1 MHIKLC
7 RISHKNNRIF
17 IFFTVMS
24 FLLFLESLK
33 CLLTN
38 LYSSLLHSIQFYN
51 QARKMMHYYSDRG
64 GFWLATRR
72 RRSSLLHKWCDK
84 WHPTEIDEDHTEKKT
99 IQDLKRTNTS
109 QNIVSTANPRIK
121 PTKSETGQKLAEFR
135 KGLSRK
141 KLNGISEIIQI
152 MLKFN

>member
-1 MHIKLC
+1 
-7 RISHKNNRIF
+7 
-17 IFFTVMS
+17 MS

-84 WHPTEIDEDHTEKKT
+84 WHPTEIDEDPTEEEDDPGPKE
-99 IQDLKRTNTS
+99 DFTS
-109 QNIVSTANPRIK
+109 QNMDLAINPPIK
-121 PTKSETGQKLAEFR
+121 PIDNRQTGPKRIGSFFR
-135 KGLSRK
+135 YFWKGYLGNRENLGNN
-141 KLNGISEIIQI
+141 LNQVKIQ
-152 MLKFN
+152 LKMMH

>member
-1 MHIKLC
+1 
-7 RISHKNNRIF
+7 
-17 IFFTVMS
+17 MS

-84 WHPTEIDEDHTEKKT
+84 WHPTEIDEDHTGEEDDPGPKE
-99 IQDLKRTNTS
+99 D
-109 QNIVSTANPRIK
+109 
-121 PTKSETGQKLAEFR
+121 
-135 KGLSRK
+135 
-141 KLNGISEIIQI
+141 
-152 MLKFN
+152 

>member
-1 MHIKLC
+1 
-7 RISHKNNRIF
+7 
-17 IFFTVMS
+17 MS

-33 CLLTN
+33 CLLKN

-84 WHPTEIDEDHTEKKT
+84 WHPTEIDEDPTEEEDDPGPKE
-99 IQDLKRTNTS
+99 DFTS
-109 QNIVSTANPRIK
+109 QNMDLAFNPPIK
-121 PTKSETGQKLAEFR
+121 PTIDKPGQKELAVFSDIFGRGILETGK
-135 KGLSRK
+135 
-141 KLNGISEIIQI
+141 ISEINQI
-152 MLKFN
+152 KSKFN

>member
-1 MHIKLC
+1 M
-7 RISHKNNRIF
+7 RI
-17 IFFTVMS
+17 TP
-24 FLLFLESLK
+24 
-33 CLLTN
+33 
-38 LYSSLLHSIQFYN
+38 
-51 QARKMMHYYSDRG
+51 G
-64 GFWLATRR
+64 
-72 RRSSLLHKWCDK
+72 
-84 WHPTEIDEDHTEKKT
+84 KKT

-135 KGLSRK
+135 IQRGFLEKK